1 LKIYLVQFNPLVG
14 AIEGNTKQIIES
26 LRNKNKE
33 DLLVYPELA
42 ISGYPPE
49 DLLFHAGIKKRIADA
64 HQAIAQA
71 TLNGPSILVGTP
83 LYKGDAIY
91 NAALYFSNGKI
102 QGTYE
107 KQELPNYSVFDEKRY
122 FISGN
127 QPLTITLSGIKFGIL
142 ICEDLWSE
150 EVFQRATKNK
160 NDCLIVINGS
170 PFELEKHLK
179 RQGLLKDRAIKSTI
193 PIIYL
198 NLVGGQDELI
208 FDGASFVVNE
218 QGKPVCQAELF
229 KEETIILECA
239 KDQSGKLIIEGKLA
253 VLPGRVEAIYSGLVK
268 GVSDYAKKNGFS
280 KIILGLSGGI
290 DSALTLAVA
299 VDSLG
304 SDNVE
309 AVMMPSEFT
318 SEMSLED
325 AKEQASILNVEYSQ
339 IDITKIRSIFDEA
352 LETEFLG
359 YQKDVTEENIQSR
372 IRCILLMAISN
383 KKNALLLTTGNKS
396 EMAVGYSTLY
406 GDMAGG
412 FAPLKD
418 CTKTLVY
425 ELSHYRN
432 SIGNVIPS
440 RVIDRAPSA
449 ELAPNQK
456 DTDSL
461 PDYPVL
467 DSILNLLIENDL
479 SLEQIQDRGFDREM
493 VIKVLNLVKRN
504 EYKRRQSPPGIRI
517 TPRAFGKDWRYPI
530 TSGY

>member
-1 LKIYLVQFNPLVG
+1 LKIHLVQFNPLVG
-14 AIEGNTKQIIES
+14 AIESNTKRIVES
-26 LRNKNKE
+26 LKSKSKE
-33 DLLVYPELA
+33 DWFIYPELA

-49 DLLFHAGIKKRIADA
+49 DLLLHAGIKKKIADA
-64 HQAIAQA
+64 HQLIAQA
-71 TLNGPSILVGTP
+71 TVDGPSILVGTP

-91 NAALYFSNGKI
+91 NAALYFSNGKAH
-102 QGTYE
+102 GAYE

-122 FISGN
+122 FISGS
-127 QPLTITLSGIKFGIL
+127 QPLTLTLSGIKFGIL

-150 EVFQRATKNK
+150 EIFKQATQNK
-160 NDCLIVINGS
+160 NDCLVVINGS
-170 PFELEKHLK
+170 PFELEKHPK
-179 RQGLLKDRAIKSTI
+179 RQALLKGRAIKSAI

-208 FDGASFVVNE
+208 FDGASFAVND
-218 QGKPVCQAELF
+218 QGEPVCQAELF
-229 KEETIILECA
+229 KEETITLKCE
-239 KDQSGKLIIEGKLA
+239 KDQTGKLIIEGKLSP
-253 VLPGRVEAIYSGLVK
+253 LTGRVETVYNGLVK
-268 GVSDYAKKNGFS
+268 GVSDYAKKNSFS

-290 DSALTLAVA
+290 DSALTLAIA

-304 SDNVE
+304 SDNIK

-318 SEMSLED
+318 SAMSLED

-352 LETEFLG
+352 LVSEFLG
-359 YQKDVTEENIQSR
+359 YPKDVTEENIQSR
-372 IRCILLMAISN
+372 IRCVLLMAISN

-432 SIGNVIPS
+432 SIGNVIPK

-461 PDYPVL
+461 PDYQVL
-467 DSILNLLIENDL
+467 DSILKLLIENDL
-479 SLEQIQDRGFDREM
+479 SVEQIQDRGFDRE
-493 VIKVLNLVKRN
+493 VVVKVLNLVKRN

-517 TPRAFGKDWRYPI
+517 TARAFGKDWRYPI